1 MATPCKAILPA
12 VITHLLIILCLVFAW
27 VSPALGQTALTILHT
42 SEHHGTLQP
51 IENGAFKG
59 LGGVVRRGGLIER
72 IRRET
77 RHVLLLDSGDLMV
90 GTAMSSVFRGE
101 PDIAAMKLMRYDALT
116 LGNHDFDFGIAHLG
130 ALRKQAGFPFL
141 CTNLKPKKAGV
152 CQPFAIKSFGPLRV
166 GLIGLIGRR
175 SYPDLI
181 SRSAVKE
188 LEFSDPIAAAKKAA
202 RDLRKQ
208 VDLLVAV
215 THQEPEE
222 DAALAVAAPEI
233 QVIVGGHILGFD
245 GIMLPAAGLV
255 LHSRVEPVAGGP
267 ILVRTHQLGRTLGRL
282 DIVFENGLRAAQA
295 RNLPIDE
302 SAPED
307 GKLRGLVQ
315 GYARRL
321 DAAVNRTLGRA
332 EVELQGDGA
341 AVRTRETNF
350 GNLLADLARRHAGA
364 EIALVNGGA
373 VRGGIPAG
381 TVTLKRVMGVLP
393 YDDPLIAMKLTGRQL
408 SGAMENSVGELPR
421 AAGRFLQVSG
431 LNYLFDPA
439 APSGA
444 RVKQITVQRAQLQD
458 DREYGVAVFG
468 FIAGGGDGYSVFPQG
483 RERVD
488 HQVPL
493 RDLLI
498 AALKTGPLSAQ
509 EEGRIRQV
517 TGTRQK

>member
-1 MATPCKAILPA
+1 MPA
-12 VITHLLIILCLVFAW
+12 VITHLLIIVGLFVAW
-27 VSPALGQTALTILHT
+27 GSPALGQTALTILHT

-59 LGGVVRRGGLIER
+59 LGGVVRRGGLIDR

-77 RHVLLLDSGDLMV
+77 RHVLLLDSGDLMI

-101 PDIAAMKLMRYDALT
+101 PDIAAMKLMRYDALA
-116 LGNHDFDFGIAHLG
+116 LGNHDFDFGVAHLG

-141 CTNLKPKKAGV
+141 CTNLRPKMAGV
-152 CQPFAIKSFGPLRV
+152 CQPFAVKSFGPLRV

-245 GIMLPAAGLV
+245 GLMLPAAGLV
-255 LHSRVEPVAGGP
+255 LHGRVDPVAGGP

-282 DIVFENGLRAAQA
+282 DLVFDKGLRAAQA
-295 RNLPIDE
+295 RNLPVDE
-302 SAPED
+302 SAPEER
-307 GKLRGLVQ
+307 KLRGLVQ
-315 GYARRL
+315 SYARRL
-321 DAAVNRTLGRA
+321 DAAANQTLGRA
-332 EVELQGDGA
+332 EVDLQGDGA

-350 GNLLADLARRHAGA
+350 GDILADLARVHAGT
-364 EIALVNGGA
+364 EIALLNGGA
-373 VRGGIPAG
+373 VRGGIPLG
-381 TVTLKRVMGVLP
+381 PVTLKRVMEVLP
-393 YDDPLIAMKLTGRQL
+393 YDDPLVAMKLSGRQL
-408 SGAMENSVGELPR
+408 RSAMENSVSELPR

-431 LNYLFDPA
+431 LSFSFDPS

-444 RVKQITVQRAQLQD
+444 RVKQIAVQGAPLQD
-458 DREYGVAVFG
+458 DREYSVAVYG
-468 FIAGGGDGYSVFPQG
+468 FVAGGGDGYSVFLQG

-488 HQVPL
+488 HQLPL

-498 AALKTGPLSAQ
+498 AALKTRPLSAQ
-509 EEGRIRQV
+509 EEGRIKEAE
-517 TGTRQK
+517 GKSKNAK